1 MRLVCLIV
9 AFVMNVSCDKY
20 VERDKYDAAM
30 QQLAEARQQLEKTE
44 LKLTTC
50 EQQPK
55 HHYELRNEGLRTWR
69 FDSSTGETC
78 VQLTS
83 DADWKKPD
91 IKRQSC
97 VYRDYLSGGASFAEA
112 ECAFLERGCDRLA
125 TNSAPA
131 NK

>member
-9 AFVMNVSCDKY
+9 LFAINVGCDKY

-30 QQLAEARQQLEKTE
+30 EQLAEARQQLEKTE
-44 LKLTTC
+44 SKLTTC

-69 FDSSTGETC
+69 FDSATGETC

-83 DADWKKPD
+83 DADWKKPE
-91 IKRQSC
+91 IMRESC
-97 VYRDYLSGGASFAEA
+97 AYQDYLSNGGNFAAA
-112 ECAFLERGCDRLA
+112 ECIYLDRGCDRLA
-125 TNSAPA
+125 NLAPA